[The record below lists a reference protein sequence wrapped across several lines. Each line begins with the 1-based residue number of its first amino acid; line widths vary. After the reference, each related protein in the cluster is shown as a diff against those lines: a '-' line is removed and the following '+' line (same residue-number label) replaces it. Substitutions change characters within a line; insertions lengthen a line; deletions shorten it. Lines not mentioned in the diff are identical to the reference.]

1 MQASGDE
8 FGDEL
13 DRRLEAALRGYADPG
28 EEPNPAAL
36 AARVMARAGEQ
47 KRWSD
52 WSWIRWGL
60 GAGVACVLALV
71 VAAVLSDRAHQA
83 DYANQA
89 HQANH
94 PVRGKTAKLA
104 TQEAGVS
111 ITRAGQS
118 SREVPRLAKALA
130 AARPRG
136 ARTQVPKPPKLEQF
150 PQPQPLSEQERWMLA
165 FVSAASPEDQRVVAE
180 AAEPPEFVRAAGVP
194 LITTQ
199 PYKLETETAFDTLG
213 ARHGKDGK
221 AGKDGED
228 R

>member
-36 AARVMARAGEQ
+36 AARVLARAGEQ

-71 VAAVLSDRAHQA
+71 VGAVLSDRAHQ
-83 DYANQA
+83 DYASQA
-89 HQANH
+89 HH

-118 SREVPRLAKALA
+118 SREVPRLAKALS

-136 ARTQVPKPPKLEQF
+136 ARTQAPKPPKLEQF

-194 LITTQ
+194 LTTTQ